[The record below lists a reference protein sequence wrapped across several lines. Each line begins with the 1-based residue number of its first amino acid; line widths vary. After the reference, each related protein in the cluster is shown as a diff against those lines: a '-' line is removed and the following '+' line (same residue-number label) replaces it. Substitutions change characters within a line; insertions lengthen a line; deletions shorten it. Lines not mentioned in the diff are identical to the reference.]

1 MAQRPV
7 LLPDPFDGEKMSWP
21 EWETHFEHV
30 AAVNKWES
38 ADEKLKWLRVR
49 LTGKAQAAFSRCSEA
64 VRNDYGECMKALAKR
79 FNPDSKREVYVAELH
94 SRNRRKEED
103 WATYADILKGLA
115 DKAYPDL
122 EEAARERLALN
133 QFFGELDK
141 PQVAFGVRQGRPKSL
156 DEAVSL
162 TIELESYIGG
172 SHGKPARVNFSQVD
186 AELPNASAS
195 TTVAK
200 EQECSGVLAVT
211 LQSINERLQRLEL
224 RLKNSEAITELEEQ
238 RESRRP
244 RCWNCG
250 KRGHIARLCRSRDS
264 TQQHTGK
271 LQTLG
276 GRGQLPEG
284 QPIMAQNDLI
294 VSVLSSPC
302 SSYCV
307 EGVVCFV
314 PVTFVIDT
322 GGYRCRSVFD
332 QQLCLEPDS
341 PCWTCGRTA
350 TMDWQQTGGC

>member
-7 LLPDPFDGEKMSWP
+7 LLPDPFDGEKTSWP
-21 EWETHFEHV
+21 EWETHFKHV
-30 AAVNKWES
+30 AVVNKWES

-49 LTGKAQAAFSRCSEA
+49 LTGKALAAFSRCSEA
-64 VRNDYGECMKALAKR
+64 VRSDYGECMKALAKR

-133 QFFGELDK
+133 QFLGELDK

-162 TIELESYIGG
+162 TIELESYIGF

-195 TTVAK
+195 TTVAE

-224 RLKNSEAITELEEQ
+224 RLKNSEAITEREEQ
-238 RESRRP
+238 REPRKP

-264 TQQHTGK
+264 TQQQG
-271 LQTLG
+271 
-276 GRGQLPEG
+276 
-284 QPIMAQNDLI
+284 N
-294 VSVLSSPC
+294 
-302 SSYCV
+302 
-307 EGVVCFV
+307 
-314 PVTFVIDT
+314 
-322 GGYRCRSVFD
+322 YRPSAAGANCQRD
-332 QQLCLEPDS
+332 NQ
-341 PCWTCGRTA
+341 
-350 TMDWQQTGGC
+350 

>member
-1 MAQRPV
+1 MFGPTDDVIRFFRTRN
-7 LLPDPFDGEKMSWP
+7 LLASSVQCTSLNGGYTEGTWVYTSRVESHEWCQKPMLECTRSDGMIL
-21 EWETHFEHV
+21 
-30 AAVNKWES
+30 VNKWES

-49 LTGKAQAAFSRCSEA
+49 LTGKALAAFSRCSEA

-133 QFFGELDK
+133 QFLGELDK

-195 TTVAK
+195 TTVAE
-200 EQECSGVLAVT
+200 EQERSGVLAVT

-224 RLKNSEAITELEEQ
+224 RLKNSEAITDKGSL
-238 RESRRP
+238 SRK
-244 RCWNCG
+244 N
-250 KRGHIARLCRSRDS
+250 
-264 TQQHTGK
+264 
-271 LQTLG
+271 
-276 GRGQLPEG
+276 
-284 QPIMAQNDLI
+284 
-294 VSVLSSPC
+294 
-302 SSYCV
+302 
-307 EGVVCFV
+307 
-314 PVTFVIDT
+314 
-322 GGYRCRSVFD
+322 
-332 QQLCLEPDS
+332 
-341 PCWTCGRTA
+341 
-350 TMDWQQTGGC
+350 